1 MLGVVLCICIPSLAD
16 VYSVVLYTAP
26 YHRYIKAKADWW
38 TNIAHYNRERIKRG
52 ATVDKTVCKVYTALL
67 CYYAILH
74 YTMRMCIL
82 CGCIRHCCVL
92 YNHPARYAYGYTTL
106 YIIIMYTHSLTYT
119 LYVLYMYRKI
129 SVV

>member
-92 YNHPARYAYGYTTL
+92 YNHPACSSYRYTTL
-106 YIIIMYTHSLTYT
+106 YIIIYT
-119 LYVLYMYRKI
+119 LINVHSICTINNMYRKI
-129 SVV
+129 SAV